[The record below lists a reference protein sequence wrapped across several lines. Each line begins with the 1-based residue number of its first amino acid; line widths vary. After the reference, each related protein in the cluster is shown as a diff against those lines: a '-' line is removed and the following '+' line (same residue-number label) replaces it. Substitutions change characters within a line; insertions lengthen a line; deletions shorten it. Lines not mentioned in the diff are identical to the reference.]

1 MNGFHMVRL
10 GQIDEREQICLIFFE
25 RERDMEEGFFT
36 RRVFKCISIETDLC
50 DSFFLRDG
58 GGPFLETDVQMQI
71 SRNQF
76 FIYL

>member
-36 RRVFKCISIETDLC
+36 RQVFKCISIETDLC
-50 DSFFLRDG
+50 DSFF
-58 GGPFLETDVQMQI
+58 
-71 SRNQF
+71 
-76 FIYL
+76 